1 MSCNRVKKEMGGER
15 AKYPPVLGDHIA
27 AELDLLLASAAEL
40 LEGALE
46 LALQRRR
53 LAHDG
58 AGEFAEGAAPSGVAG
73 AVHLL
78 ELPRRR
84 AGRPPR
90 VEVVAPRPLHAWG
103 HSPAGVR
110 EQRWP
115 LGRRCTRRTLPC
127 SPADG
132 PGAPA
137 PEQKPERRHE
147 TFRAI
152 LQSTHARLRRCKTC
166 SPRTPR

>member
-1 MSCNRVKKEMGGER
+1 VKKEMGGER

-58 AGEFAEGAAPSGVAG
+58 AGEFGEGAAPSGVAG
-73 AVHLL
+73 AVHLV

-84 AGRPPR
+84 AGRRPPR
-90 VEVVAPRPLHAWG
+90 VEAVAPRPLHAWG
-103 HSPAGVR
+103 HSSAGVR

-115 LGRRCTRRTLPC
+115 LGR
-127 SPADG
+127 SAVV
-132 PGAPA
+132 AYA
-137 PEQKPERRHE
+137 ERRRVLLLMMVQE
-147 TFRAI
+147 
-152 LQSTHARLRRCKTC
+152 RLRQSRNRNDVTRHFAQFCNQRTNASAGEKTC